1 MATAKIGV
9 WQKGLKPLQYIMHI
23 TETLFMQLD
32 ITDCKKGSY
41 FLGELFLYESNLC
54 NTIKNRKLDL
64 CSYLNSESMEIMYGN
79 AEDPEVCIEA
89 LKEEA
94 MLKLSD
100 LLVSLQMVFTNF
112 QKNC

>member
-1 MATAKIGV
+1 MAKPKIGV

-23 TETLFMQLD
+23 TETLLMKLD
-32 ITDCKKGSY
+32 ITDCERGAY
-41 FLGELFLYESNLC
+41 FLGEVSLYESNLC

-64 CSYLNSESMEIMYGN
+64 CSHLNSESMAVMYGN
-79 AEDPEVCIEA
+79 TEDPEVCIEA